1 MEGGDIMFKDKKVTV
16 IVSGGMDSVTLLYT
30 ILSQTIKENVKA
42 LSIDY
47 GQKHKK
53 ELIGASE
60 LTKELDIDH
69 RIVAIPE
76 VQSLLLSTLTTDE
89 AIPEGHYAEENMKK
103 TVVPNRN
110 AIMLSIAYGYAV
122 SNGSDFLAFG
132 AHAGDHFIY
141 PDCRPL
147 FVDALNVALQVGNQ
161 GFGNVTL
168 VAPFSYQTKT
178 QIAKLGTELGVP
190 YEKTWS
196 CYKGE
201 DRPCLKCGTCTE
213 RYEAFHDNGFQDPLL
228 TDEEWVQAGTN
239 YEQAKANFEN
249 AS

>member
-1 MEGGDIMFKDKKVTV
+1 MFKDKKVTV
-16 IVSGGMDSVTLLYT
+16 IVSGGMDSVTLLYY
-30 ILSQTIKENVKA
+30 ILSQTAKENVKA

-53 ELIGASE
+53 ELVGAAALSNWAGV
-60 LTKELDIDH
+60 DH
-69 RIVAIPE
+69 KVVAIPE
-76 VQSLLLSTLTTDE
+76 VQQLLVSSLTSEEE
-89 AIPEGHYAEENMKK
+89 AVPEGHYAEENMKK

-110 AIMLSIAYGYAV
+110 AIMLSIAYGYAI
-122 SNGSDFLAFG
+122 SNQSDFLAFG

-168 VAPFSYQTKT
+168 VAPFSYKTKT
-178 QIAKLGTELGVP
+178 EIAKLGTQLHVP

-196 CYKGE
+196 CYKGGE
-201 DRPCLKCGTCTE
+201 RPCLKCGTCIE
-213 RYEAFHDNGFQDPLL
+213 RYEAFNENDLQDPLL
-228 TDEEWVQAGTN
+228 TDKEWTQAGEN
-239 YEQAKANFEN
+239 YNQAKANFESAN
-249 AS
+249 